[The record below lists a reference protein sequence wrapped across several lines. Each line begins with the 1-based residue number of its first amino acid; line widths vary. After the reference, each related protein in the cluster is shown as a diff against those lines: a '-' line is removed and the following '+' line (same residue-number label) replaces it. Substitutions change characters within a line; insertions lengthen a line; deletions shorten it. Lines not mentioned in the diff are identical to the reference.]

1 MFNYQLKQLQGQQSQ
16 QLLTTTYEFSW
27 QHVQQL
33 AQAGHY
39 DELVLQSKQA
49 LTRRLA
55 NEILDKVAY
64 TETPQEDALQ
74 LRFRVYVHSPNE
86 LQELL
91 GKAYDL
97 GANAV
102 KPRPNYSN
110 KEIS

>member
-16 QLLTTTYEFSW
+16 QLLTTTYEFTW

-49 LTRRLA
+49 LSRRLA
-55 NEILDKVAY
+55 NEILDKVGY

-74 LRFRVYVHSPNE
+74 LQFRVYVHSPAE
-86 LQELL
+86 LAELL
-91 GKAYDL
+91 GKAFNL
-97 GANAV
+97 GQESAKV
-102 KPRPNYSN
+102 LPNYSQF
-110 KEIS
+110 